1 MRTTD
6 WEFDFASLPR
16 WDIRERIPFV
26 YDEFFE
32 VPGKDMLCCI
42 YSVAEVSMM
51 NYEGF
56 LAILRNKQK
65 PELVLNVTDISFCVN
80 FSHSKDGNL
89 LFLQPSFYSP
99 EKGYRRPVMIL
110 DMEKGRYSYIKKETF
125 PPSRWQIGKPWR
137 KWQPMENLKHRFE
150 KERNPMIYTVTLN
163 PALDKTVE
171 IPDFK
176 LGSVNRITALRTD
189 PGGKGINVSKV
200 IAALGGESE
209 ALGILGGD
217 TGKVIVNKLLEMGLR
232 FNFAFVSGETRTNL
246 KVVDPICHTCTDIN
260 EPGVPVEI
268 AQLEHVLQEL
278 TDAIRPG
285 DIVVLSGSL
294 PKGAPTDT
302 YRRFTERCQNAGAKV
317 FLDADGDAMKEGVKA
332 KPYLIKPNEHELSRL
347 LGKELTTVEQ
357 LLDGARELLA
367 EGVQMAVVS
376 MGKRGALY
384 VTEAETIFAEGL
396 DVPVLSTVGAGDSV
410 VAALALGVSRGC
422 SLEEIAVLS
431 TATGAANVMCSGT
444 QAADRETVE
453 TLMPKVVIHKL

>member
-1 MRTTD
+1 
-6 WEFDFASLPR
+6 
-16 WDIRERIPFV
+16 
-26 YDEFFE
+26 
-32 VPGKDMLCCI
+32 
-42 YSVAEVSMM
+42 
-51 NYEGF
+51 
-56 LAILRNKQK
+56 
-65 PELVLNVTDISFCVN
+65 
-80 FSHSKDGNL
+80 
-89 LFLQPSFYSP
+89 
-99 EKGYRRPVMIL
+99 
-110 DMEKGRYSYIKKETF
+110 
-125 PPSRWQIGKPWR
+125 
-137 KWQPMENLKHRFE
+137 
-150 KERNPMIYTVTLN
+150 MIYTVTLN

-176 LGSVNRITALRTD
+176 LGSVNRITKVRTD

-232 FNFAFVSGETRTNL
+232 FNFAFVSWETRTNL

-294 PKGAPTDT
+294 PKGAPADT

-317 FLDADGDAMKEGVKA
+317 FLDADGEAMKEGVKA
-332 KPYLIKPNEHELSRL
+332 KPYLVKPNEHELSRL

-357 LLDGARELLA
+357 LLDGARELVA

-376 MGKRGALY
+376 MGEWGALY

-410 VAALALGVSRGC
+410 VAALALGVSRGY

-431 TATGAANVMCSGT
+431 TAGSG
-444 QAADRETVE
+444 QCDVQRHAGSGPGDRGNADAEGGY
-453 TLMPKVVIHKL
+453 P